1 MKPKNEVI
9 LYKTKDG
16 PVLKVNFQNETVW
29 LSLDQIALVF
39 GKNKSTISRHVK
51 NIFTAK
57 ELDKKAVVAKNAT
70 TASDGK
76 TYMVEYYNLDVVLS
90 VGYRVNSKEATVF
103 RIWAN
108 SVLKDYLLKGF
119 AVNKN
124 SIENSQARL
133 KELEGA
139 VSLIQN
145 AIKNRQLSQDETA
158 GLLSVIADYAQ
169 SWVLLQK
176 YDESGLVM
184 QKGKTKETRKFE
196 YEFVRPSIDKLRDVL
211 MRKDEASDLFGN
223 ERDGSFAGILKT
235 VYQTFGGKELYTS
248 LEEKAAHLLYFI
260 IKDHPFSDG
269 NKRIGAFSFVLF
281 LQENKIL
288 FRKNGE
294 RKINDNALVALALLI
309 AQSKPGEKDQMI
321 ALVTQLLA

>member
-16 PVLKVNFQNETVW
+16 PILKVNFQDETVW
-29 LSLDQIALVF
+29 LTQLQMSELFGVERSVTTKHIGNVF
-39 GKNKSTISRHVK
+39 KTFELQEKSNVQKVHIPNS
-51 NIFTAK
+51 
-57 ELDKKAVVAKNAT
+57 DKPIKIY
-70 TASDGK
+70 S
-76 TYMVEYYNLDVVLS
+76 LDVVLS
-90 VGYRVNSKEATVF
+90 VGYRVNSKEATSF

-124 SIENSQARL
+124 SIENSQAKL

-145 AIKNRQLSQDETA
+145 AIKNKQLSQDETA

-184 QKGKTKETRKFE
+184 QKSKTKEVRKFE
-196 YEFVRPSIDKLRDVL
+196 YEFVRPSIDKLKDVL
-211 MRKDEASDLFGN
+211 IKKGEASNLFGN

-235 VYQTFGGKELYTS
+235 VYQTFAGKELYAS

-288 FRKNGE
+288 FRKNSE